1 MGYVNFLAAAY
12 REKDAAGAD
21 EYQDSDS
28 SQKTEGILA
37 SLLCGKCR
45 VARKRGL
52 GSRYDGGD
60 YRSADGSGQLL
71 QGVDHGISICIQF
84 LGKLA
89 QTVSHGI
96 AYGTSLSQ
104 CKEDVKADT
113 GKQFESA
120 CKQSKMKTILQ
131 PK

>member
-1 MGYVNFLAAAY
+1 MGYANFLAAAY

-21 EYQDSDS
+21 EYQDS
-28 SQKTEGILA
+28 
-37 SLLCGKCR
+37 
-45 VARKRGL
+45 
-52 GSRYDGGD
+52 
-60 YRSADGSGQLL
+60 
-71 QGVDHGISICIQF
+71 ISICIQF

-113 GKQFESA
+113 GKQFEPA